1 MSKDPKPGRARGS
14 SKAAAL
20 SIRGRAYL
28 AGFPRPVW
36 YLIAATFVESCGR
49 FMVIPYLS
57 LYMSDVGI
65 SLGTLGLVLGAAPVA
80 NVVFGAWGGQL
91 SDKWGR
97 KPVQILGIA
106 ASGLSMFGFAFA
118 GPRPVLLAVLNFMN
132 GMTRTFYRPA
142 TSAALSDHCPPERR
156 SEAFA
161 FNRIALNAAFGLGPV
176 AGVVLFQ
183 TSPRTGF
190 LLGGLLNLAV
200 GLYIALV
207 VPESAPAR
215 IGSAPRGDRPIE
227 SVDIRAVQSK
237 AGDRAAG
244 QAAWVEIARDTG
256 FWVWTA
262 GMTLVWG
269 AYDLIQSFLPL
280 HFRATGIPLWIYGA
294 LLSLNAFVC
303 VTAQLPV
310 SRLLRTAPIA
320 PPAAW
325 SKAAFAAGFVGF
337 AFLRSPAFL
346 LSSMLVLSLGEV
358 WGSAVQVRYI
368 PEHAWPAFLG
378 RYMGLS
384 MVSELGRAIAAPAA
398 GFLMGAA
405 GGEAVFLM
413 AAAFS
418 AGGGALL
425 YVSGRAQDRKAGPAL
440 DVALPG
446 QGSRCAQ
453 KKINES

>member
-1 MSKDPKPGRARGS
+1 MSKDPISGRAREN
-14 SKAAAL
+14 SKTAAIL
-20 SIRGRAYL
+20 YRGTAYL
-28 AGFPRPVW
+28 ANFPRAVW

-57 LYMSDVGI
+57 LYMRDAGV

-80 NVVFGAWGGQL
+80 NVVFGALGGQL

-97 KPVQILGIA
+97 KPVQILGVA

-142 TSAALSDHCPPERR
+142 TSAALSDLCPPERR

-176 AGVVLFQ
+176 AGVALFQ
-183 TSPRTGF
+183 TSPRAGF
-190 LLGGLLNLAV
+190 ILGGLLNLAV

-207 VPESAPAR
+207 VPESAPSR
-215 IGSAPRGDRPIE
+215 IGKTSRAGSPIE
-227 SVDIRAVQSK
+227 PVGIRTLESE
-237 AGDRAAG
+237 AGDRASG
-244 QAAWVEIARDTG
+244 RAAWIEIARDAG
-256 FWVWTA
+256 FWVWTG

-280 HFRATGIPLWIYGA
+280 HLRALGIPLWTYGT
-294 LLSLNAFVC
+294 LLSVNAFIC
-303 VTAQLPV
+303 VTVQLPL
-310 SRLLRTAPIA
+310 SRLLRVAPIGTSA
-320 PPAAW
+320 GM
-325 SKAAFAAGFVGF
+325 SKAAFLAGFLGF
-337 AFLRSPAFL
+337 AFLRSPIL
-346 LSSMLVLSLGEV
+346 LLASMLVLSLGEV

-368 PEHAWPAFLG
+368 PEHARPALLG

-413 AAAFS
+413 AAVFS

-425 YVSGRAQDRKAGPAL
+425 YVSGKAQDGRAVPARR
-440 DVALPG
+440 ALENPV
-446 QGSRCAQ
+446 S
-453 KKINES
+453 

>member
-1 MSKDPKPGRARGS
+1 MPEQPPSADARPSASSLPARG
-14 SKAAAL
+14 K
-20 SIRGRAYL
+20 AYL
-28 AGFPRPVW
+28 GSFPRPVW

-57 LYMSDVGI
+57 LYMRDVGVG
-65 SLGTLGLVLGAAPVA
+65 LGTLGLVLGAAPVA

-91 SDKWGR
+91 SDRWGR
-97 KPVQILGIA
+97 KPVQILGVA

-161 FNRIALNAAFGLGPV
+161 LNRIALNAAFGLGPV
-176 AGVVLFQ
+176 AGVALFQ
-183 TSPRTGF
+183 SSPRTGF
-190 LLGGLLNLAV
+190 ILGGLLNLAV

-215 IGSAPRGDRPIE
+215 IGSTVRGKRPPEGAPRERG
-227 SVDIRAVQSK
+227 
-237 AGDRAAG
+237 AGDRAAAG
-244 QAAWVEIARDTG
+244 DRAGGRAVWAEIARDAG

-280 HFRATGIPLWIYGA
+280 HFRETGTDLWIYGA
-294 LLSLNAFVC
+294 VLSLNAFVC
-303 VTAQLPV
+303 VTAQLPL
-310 SRLLRTAPIA
+310 SRLLRVSPIA
-320 PPAAW
+320 PSASW
-325 SKAAFAAGFVGF
+325 SKAAFAAGFLGF
-337 AFLRSPAFL
+337 AFLRSPAL
-346 LSSMLVLSLGEV
+346 LLASMLVLSLGEV

-368 PEHAWPAFLG
+368 PEHARPALLG
-378 RYMGLS
+378 RYLGLS
-384 MVSELGRAIAAPAA
+384 MVSELGRAVAAPAA

-405 GGEAVFLM
+405 GGMAVFLM

-418 AGGGALL
+418 VGGGALL
-425 YVSGRAQDRKAGPAL
+425 YVSGKAQDDTVR
-440 DVALPG
+440 LPEAAAAVRIPV
-446 QGSRCAQ
+446 SPRMSDP
-453 KKINES
+453 N

>member
-1 MSKDPKPGRARGS
+1 MRD
-14 SKAAAL
+14 
-20 SIRGRAYL
+20 
-28 AGFPRPVW
+28 AGV
-36 YLIAATFVESCGR
+36 
-49 FMVIPYLS
+49 
-57 LYMSDVGI
+57 

-91 SDKWGR
+91 SDRWGR
-97 KPVQILGIA
+97 KPVQILGVA

-142 TSAALSDHCPPERR
+142 TSAALSDHCPQERR

-161 FNRIALNAAFGLGPV
+161 LNRIALNAAFGLGPV
-176 AGVVLFQ
+176 AGVALFQ
-183 TSPRTGF
+183 SSPRTGF
-190 LLGGLLNLAV
+190 ILGGLLNLAV

-215 IGSAPRGDRPIE
+215 VGSASKGNPPLQTADRGTFRGKAGG
-227 SVDIRAVQSK
+227 RAG
-237 AGDRAAG
+237 AGDRAEGRAG
-244 QAAWVEIARDTG
+244 WAEIARDAG
-256 FWVWTA
+256 FWIWTA

-280 HFRATGIPLWIYGA
+280 HFRETGTDLWTYGT
-294 LLSLNAFVC
+294 LLSVNAFIC
-303 VTAQLPV
+303 VTVQLPL
-310 SRLLRTAPIA
+310 SRLLRVAPIGTSA
-320 PPAAW
+320 GM
-325 SKAAFAAGFVGF
+325 SKAAFLAGFLGF
-337 AFLRSPAFL
+337 AFLRSPIL
-346 LSSMLVLSLGEV
+346 LLGSMLVLSLGEV

-368 PEHAWPAFLG
+368 PEHARPALLG

-413 AAAFS
+413 AAVFS

-425 YVSGRAQDRKAGPAL
+425 YVSGKAQDGRAVPARR
-440 DVALPG
+440 ALGNPV
-446 QGSRCAQ
+446 S
-453 KKINES
+453 